1 MEEIEKEIRNCRK
14 CRLWKSRKNVVIGDG
29 RPDADI
35 MLIGEAPGKT
45 EDEMALPFVGKAGQL
60 LNEVLKENGIDRK
73 EVYIT
78 NVVKC
83 RPPFN
88 RNPFKDEIEKC
99 FPYLRRQ
106 IDIIKPKIIITLGN
120 FATKS
125 ILNLYGFKAESI
137 SKIHGKIFESLLHE
151 IKILPTFHPAACIYN
166 PLLKDKF
173 SHDIR
178 KVRELL

>member
-1 MEEIEKEIRNCRK
+1 
-14 CRLWKSRKNVVIGDG
+14 
-29 RPDADI
+29 
-35 MLIGEAPGKT
+35 
-45 EDEMALPFVGKAGQL
+45 
-60 LNEVLKENGIDRK
+60 VLEENGINRK

-99 FPYLRRQ
+99 FPYLKKQ

-125 ILNLYGFKAESI
+125 MLNLYGFKAESI
-137 SKIHGKIFESLLHE
+137 SKIHGKVFTLLHR

-173 SHDIR
+173 SHDIG
-178 KVRELL
+178 KVKELL